1 MYEPTIIEQS
11 STDKAVEAMQKL
23 HSLCLGFSTGSP
35 PDGYSVLGVV
45 NDLVLLRG
53 KIGSE
58 KARKFGGK
66 ERKKLT
72 RRIAEAKHH
81 RSLRNE
87 KKTMAECDKE
97 ALLAVEEELTYEI
110 NAMEEW
116 EDTETLLQSIDSAV
130 RFGISAAS
138 AVRENEKR
146 PSHNQ

>member
-1 MYEPTIIEQS
+1 M
-11 STDKAVEAMQKL
+11 
-23 HSLCLGFSTGSP
+23 
-35 PDGYSVLGVV
+35 
-45 NDLVLLRG
+45 
-53 KIGSE
+53 
-58 KARKFGGK
+58 FGGK
-66 ERKKLT
+66 ERKKIT

-97 ALLAVEEELTYEI
+97 ALLLVEEELTNET

-116 EDTETLLQSIDSAV
+116 EHTATLLQSIDSAI

-146 PSHNQ
+146 SHSTQ